1 MNTILANAVQSIQ
14 IGIEDFQSSDP
25 RRVLSAIRNITAG
38 ILLLFKEKLRELSP
52 AGSDEV
58 LIKQRVL
65 PEFDLDGN
73 VVFKGEGKK
82 TVDVQQIGERFSSLN
97 IDTDWEKV
105 KKVVGIRND
114 IEHYCT
120 TESTDRL
127 KELIANSFIIV
138 RNFVSIQLGYEP
150 VVLLGEQ
157 TWNVLLEVAEV
168 YQRELD
174 ECQKATGAI
183 DWESDAMS
191 DMATYLRCPKCHS
204 ALVKP
209 LDLNAEPAYSI
220 EFSCSSCGYVTA
232 VDEMAEDAL
241 GECFASD
248 IYSAMKD
255 AEPSPIGICPEC
267 GREAFILQEDMCAA
281 CGESLSYYE
290 CAICGEAL
298 GPEDQDGGGLCSY
311 HHYQAMKDN

>member
-1 MNTILANAVQSIQ
+1 MNTILENAVQSIQ

-52 AGSDEV
+52 ADSDEV
-58 LIKQRVL
+58 LIKQRVQ
-65 PEFDLDGN
+65 PELDANGN
-73 VVFKGEGKK
+73 VIFKGDGRK
-82 TVDVQQIGERFSSLN
+82 TVDVQQIEDRFFSLN
-97 IDTDWEKV
+97 IETDWKRF

-127 KELIANSFIIV
+127 KELIADSFIII
-138 RNFVSIQLGYEP
+138 RNFLSSQLGYEP
-150 VVLLGEQ
+150 VTLLGEQ
-157 TWNVLLEVAEV
+157 TWKVLLDVAEV
-168 YQRELD
+168 YQRERD
-174 ECQKATGAI
+174 ECLGATNAV
-183 DWESDAMS
+183 DWDSDAMS
-191 DMATYLRCPKCHS
+191 DMAGYLRCPQCHS

-209 LDLNAEPAYSI
+209 VDAETLPTYSI
-220 EFSCSSCGYVTA
+220 EFSCSSCGHVTS

-241 GECFASD
+241 SECFASE

-255 AEPSPIGICPEC
+255 GVSPPIGTCPDC
-267 GREAFILQEDMCAA
+267 GREAFIPQEDMCAA

-290 CAICGEAL
+290 CAICCEAL
-298 GPEDQDGGGLCSY
+298 GPDDQDGGGLCSY
-311 HHYQAMKDN
+311 HHYQAMKDD

>member
-52 AGSDEV
+52 ADSDEV
-58 LIKQRVL
+58 LIKQRVQ
-65 PEFDLDGN
+65 PEFDPNGN
-73 VVFKGEGKK
+73 VVFKGDGKK
-82 TVDVQQIGERFSSLN
+82 TVDVQQIEERFSSLN
-97 IDTDWEKV
+97 IETDWKRF

-127 KELIANSFIIV
+127 KELIADSFIIV
-138 RNFVSIQLGYEP
+138 RNFVSSQLGYEP

-157 TWNVLLEVAEV
+157 TWNVLLDVAEV

-174 ECQKATGAI
+174 ECQEATGAI
-183 DWESDAMS
+183 DWDSGAMA
-191 DMATYLRCPKCHS
+191 DMATYLRCPQCHS

-209 LDLNAEPAYSI
+209 IDPGTGATYSI
-220 EFSCSSCGYVTA
+220 EFSCSSCGHVTA
-232 VDEMAEDAL
+232 VEEMAESAL
-241 GECFASD
+241 SECFASD

-255 AEPSPIGICPEC
+255 AEPSPIGTCPEC

-290 CAICGEAL
+290 CAICGETL
-298 GPEDQDGGGLCSY
+298 GPDDQDGGGLCSY
-311 HHYQAMKDN
+311 HHYQAMKDD

>member
-25 RRVLSAIRNITAG
+25 RRALSAIRNITAG

-52 AGSDEV
+52 SDSDEV
-58 LIKQRVL
+58 LIKQRVQ
-65 PEFDLDGN
+65 PEFDTNGN
-73 VVFKGEGKK
+73 VVFKGDGKK
-82 TVDVQQIGERFSSLN
+82 TVDVQQIEERFSSLN
-97 IDTDWEKV
+97 IETDWKRF
-105 KKVVGIRND
+105 KKVVAIRND

-120 TESTDRL
+120 TESSDRL
-127 KELIANSFIIV
+127 KELVADSFIIV
-138 RNFVSIQLGYEP
+138 RNFVSSQLGYEP
-150 VVLLGEQ
+150 VSLLGEE
-157 TWNVLLEVAEV
+157 TWKVLLDVAGV

-174 ECQKATGAI
+174 ECSEAISQI
-183 DWESDAMS
+183 DWRSDAMS
-191 DMATYLRCPKCHS
+191 DMAEYLRCPKCHS

-209 LDLNAEPAYSI
+209 TDPETEPSYSI
-220 EFSCSSCGYVTA
+220 EFSCSSCGHVTS

-241 GECFASD
+241 GECFAGD

-255 AEPSPIGICPEC
+255 AEPSPIGTCPEC

-290 CAICGEAL
+290 CAICGESL
-298 GPEDQDGGGLCSY
+298 GPDDQDGGGLCGY
-311 HHYQAMKDN
+311 HHHMAMKDD

>member
-14 IGIEDFQSSDP
+14 IGIEDFQSNDP

-58 LIKQRVL
+58 LIKQRVQ
-65 PEFDLDGN
+65 PEFDANGN
-73 VVFKGEGKK
+73 VVFKGDGKK
-82 TVDVQQIGERFSSLN
+82 TVDVQQIEERFSSLN
-97 IDTDWEKV
+97 IETDWKRF

-127 KELIANSFIIV
+127 KELIADSFIIV
-138 RNFVSIQLGYEP
+138 RNFVSSQLGYEP

-157 TWNVLLEVAEV
+157 TWNVLLDVAEV

-174 ECQKATGAI
+174 ECQEATGAI
-183 DWESDAMS
+183 DWDSDAMS
-191 DMATYLRCPKCHS
+191 EMATYLRCPQCHS
-204 ALVKP
+204 ALMKP
-209 LDLNAEPAYSI
+209 IDPDTGSIYSI
-220 EFSCSSCGYVTA
+220 EFSCSSCGHVTT
-232 VDEMAEDAL
+232 VDEMAESAL

-255 AEPSPIGICPEC
+255 AEPSPIGTCHEC
-267 GREAFILQEDMCAA
+267 GRDAFILQEDMCAA

-298 GPEDQDGGGLCSY
+298 GPDDQDGSGLCSY
-311 HHYQAMKDN
+311 HHYQAMKDD